1 MISSCNL
8 QQVPFSKYSGSGN
21 DFILIDNRKNIFPK
35 TDRNFI
41 QQLCRRSLGIGADG
55 IILLEESAHADYR
68 MRIYNADGGEAEMCG
83 NGLRCLSRFIQ
94 ELKIPGNT
102 FLIEVSNTHY
112 KVSIGE
118 NGIAVEMPPPSLLDW
133 DVLVSYQEQSISLD
147 YLDTGVPHVVSF
159 VEDVETIELEKIAPY
174 LRHNTRFAP
183 KGANVNF
190 ASRMNANTFC
200 IRTYERG
207 VEGETLACGTGAT
220 AVAIAAERKFH
231 LTGPITI
238 FTRSKEKIE
247 FTITKTCDK
256 ITQIT
261 MQGPAKKIYSGV
273 FETEKLLN
281 ATPLS

>member
-1 MISSCNL
+1 MISNCNL

-35 TDRNFI
+35 TDKNFI

-55 IILLEESAHADYR
+55 IILLETSVHANYR

-83 NGLRCLSRFIQ
+83 NGLRCLARFIQ

-102 FLIEVSNTHY
+102 FLIEVSNAHY
-112 KVSIGE
+112 KVSARE
-118 NGIAVEMPPPSLLDW
+118 HGITVEMPPPSLLNW
-133 DVLVSYQEQSISLD
+133 DVLVNYQEQSICLD

-159 VEDVETIELEKIAPY
+159 VDDVEAIELEKIGPY

-220 AVAIAAERKFH
+220 AVAVAAERKFH
-231 LTGPITI
+231 LTGPII
-238 FTRSKEKIE
+238 ILTRSKEKIE
-247 FTITKTCDK
+247 FTITKQCDK
-256 ITQIT
+256 ITEIT